1 MPDLQAILDE
11 LKTVGLWVVIAQL
24 LLIVVLT
31 FIALRFA
38 HGVVSGRCGR
48 LFDREATEGTAQ
60 QLSAVEIQRRKQTLD
75 QLAYSVV
82 RVVIIVIAFLMA
94 LNVLRLDIG
103 PAIAGLGIAG
113 LALSLGSQSLVRDY
127 VAGSF
132 IVIENQYS
140 KGDVVQIAGAMGTV
154 EDVSLRRT
162 VLRDVDGTVHY
173 VPNGLIQTASNMS
186 RSWAGISLDIPVPYE
201 EDLAAVTAAIDAAG
215 ERLANDP
222 HYRNAI
228 FERPRVTNIE
238 TTRRD
243 RHRGSRRGI
252 GRGAASLH
260 APGRAPRPDPRGGD
274 QAPRNLGF
282 RAVHTAKPD

>member
-1 MPDLQAILDE
+1 MPDLQQIVDE

-38 HGVVSGRCGR
+38 HGVVSGALSR

-60 QLSAVEIQRRKQTLD
+60 QLSAVELQRRKQTLD

-82 RVVIIVIAFLMA
+82 RVIIIVIAFLMA

-140 KGDVVQIAGAMGTV
+140 KGDVVQIAGATGTV

-201 EDLAAVTAAIDAAG
+201 EDLAKVTGAIDAAG
-215 ERLANDP
+215 ERLANDA

-238 TTRRD
+238 KLGETGIVIHVAGSVAALHRFTIPGVLRGLILEEATRR
-243 RHRGSRRGI
+243 GVT
-252 GRGAASLH
+252 
-260 APGRAPRPDPRGGD
+260 
-274 QAPRNLGF
+274 LGF
-282 RAVHTAKPD
+282 RTVPS